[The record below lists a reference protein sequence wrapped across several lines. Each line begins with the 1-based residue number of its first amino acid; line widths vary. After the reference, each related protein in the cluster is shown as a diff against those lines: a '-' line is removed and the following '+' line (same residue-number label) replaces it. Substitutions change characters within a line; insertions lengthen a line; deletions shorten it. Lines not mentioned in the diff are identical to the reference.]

1 MLCRVKTFASGT
13 GPTASDAPSLNREAR
28 GENTP
33 QTKSCIVVV
42 APNHP
47 SPTET
52 FIRAHIERLPAHVVL
67 AYGSPPRVGR
77 RAVLSRTRRALYKV
91 WRIVSGTETD
101 SVTLAYE
108 KVFRLYRPCAVL
120 AEYGTAG
127 VAVMAACRKA
137 GVPLI
142 VHFHG
147 YDASMHNVLLEH
159 THTYPLLF
167 QQASAIVVVSR
178 AMKQKL
184 TALGASAGKIRYNPY
199 GVDCREFA
207 GADPAHAAAI
217 FLAVGRFT
225 PKKAPHL
232 TLEAF
237 AKVQRL
243 IPTAVL
249 RMIGDGPL
257 TTQCRRL
264 AQALGIEQRVT
275 FLGAQPPAVVRA
287 ELRGARCFVQHSVEA
302 ASGDS
307 EGTPVAILEAGA
319 AGLPIVATRHAGIPD
334 VVIQGETGFL
344 VDEHDVDGMA
354 QRMLRLAEDP
364 VLAGRLGRAARARIA
379 GCFSMERS
387 IGELWKIIQS
397 SVRSDGGELNGR
409 S

>member
-1 MLCRVKTFASGT
+1 MTRLSPAIADSPEVGERDSSLQQCVVIVAPNLPSVSETFIQAHIDRL
-13 GPTASDAPSLNREAR
+13 PA
-28 GENTP
+28 
-33 QTKSCIVVV
+33 QVVV
-42 APNHP
+42 AH
-47 SPTET
+47 
-52 FIRAHIERLPAHVVL
+52 
-67 AYGSPPRVGR
+67 GSPPRVAR
-77 RAVLSRTRRALYKV
+77 RAVLSWTRRALYKG
-91 WRIVSGTETD
+91 WRIVSGTDTD
-101 SVTLAYE
+101 SATLAYE
-108 KVFRLYRPCAVL
+108 KVFRRYRPCAVL

-127 VAVMAACRKA
+127 VAVMAACRNV

-147 YDASMHNVLLEH
+147 YDASMHEVLIEH
-159 THTYPLLF
+159 ADTYPLLF

-178 AMKQKL
+178 AMEQKL
-184 TALGASAGKIRYNPY
+184 ASLGASAGKLRYNPY
-199 GVDCREFA
+199 GVDCGQFA
-207 GADPAHAAAI
+207 GADPAHAPAT

-225 PKKAPHL
+225 PKKAPHR

-237 AKVQRL
+237 AKVRRL
-243 IPTAVL
+243 IPTAAL

-257 TTQCRRL
+257 TTDCRRL
-264 AQALGIEQRVT
+264 ARALGIEQSVT

-302 ASGDS
+302 ASGDT

-319 AGLPIVATRHAGIPD
+319 TGLPIVATRHAGIPD
-334 VVIQGETGFL
+334 VVIDGETGFL

-364 VLAGRLGRAARARIA
+364 VLAGRLGGAARARIE

-387 IGELWKIIQS
+387 IGDLWKIIQS
-397 SVRSDGGELNGR
+397 CVRSGAGELNGR

>member
-1 MLCRVKTFASGT
+1 MKTSMT
-13 GPTASDAPSLNREAR
+13 NTRPTTMRSSSLH
-28 GENTP
+28 GESPNEKP
-33 QTKSCIVVV
+33 LGSRSSIVVV
-42 APNHP
+42 APNIP
-47 SPTET
+47 SLSET
-52 FIRAHIERLPAHVVL
+52 FIRAHIERLPAQVVL
-67 AYGSPPRVGR
+67 AYGSPPRVAK
-77 RAVLSRTRRALYKV
+77 RAVLSWTRRALYKT
-91 WRIVSGTETD
+91 WRIASGTETD

-108 KVFRLYRPCAVL
+108 KVFRRYRPCAVL

-127 VAVMAACRKA
+127 VAVMAACRRA
-137 GVPLI
+137 GIPLI

-147 YDASMHNVLLEH
+147 YDASMHNVLIEH
-159 THTYPLLF
+159 VDTYPLLF
-167 QQASAIVVVSR
+167 QRASAIVVVSR
-178 AMKQKL
+178 AMEQKL
-184 TALGASAGKIRYNPY
+184 TALGASAGKLRYNPY
-199 GVDCREFA
+199 GVDCGEFA
-207 GADPAHAAAI
+207 GADPAHAPAT
-217 FLAVGRFT
+217 FLAVGRLT

-237 AKVQRL
+237 AKVRRL
-243 IPTAVL
+243 IPTALL

-257 TTQCRRL
+257 TTECRRV
-264 AQALGIEQRVT
+264 AQALGIEKSVT
-275 FLGAQPPAVVRA
+275 FLGAQPPSVVRA

-319 AGLPIVATRHAGIPD
+319 TGLPIVATRHAGIPD
-334 VVIQGETGFL
+334 VVIDGETGFL

-364 VLAGRLGRAARARIA
+364 VLAGRLGRAARVRIE

-397 SVRSDGGELNGR
+397 CVRSDAGEPNGR